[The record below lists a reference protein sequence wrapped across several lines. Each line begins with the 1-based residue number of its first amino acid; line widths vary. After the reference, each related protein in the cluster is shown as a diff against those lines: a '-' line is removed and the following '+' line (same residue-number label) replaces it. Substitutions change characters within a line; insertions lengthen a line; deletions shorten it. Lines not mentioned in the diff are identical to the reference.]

1 MSLFNLILKS
11 AWHYRKLNLTIILGI
26 ALSTAILVGA
36 LIIGDSVKYSLQQ
49 ITVQRLGKTSQ
60 VITAGERLFSTQL
73 ADELAPKTGT
83 ETAALLR
90 ANGFGVIDGG
100 ELRINQLAVWGVDS
114 MLGHFA
120 NDYESFILNG
130 NEVAINENLASL
142 AKLKVGDEFLL
153 RLNKLNTFPA
163 NTPFVSE
170 QEATVS
176 FRVSVARIF
185 KPDELGNFNLQNIQ
199 SAPRNVFLNLK
210 WLNEQMGLQQK
221 ANVLLV
227 TEGVSD
233 AELVQNLQKCWK
245 LKDVNLEVRENQDL
259 NYTELI
265 SDRVFVEPAVEQYCL
280 NEMPGSQAI
289 FSYFINEFSFNGKQ
303 SPYSFVSSDAKLTG
317 NQMTVSKWLAEDLRL
332 KLNDTVRLSYF
343 EVGPL
348 RRLVLKDTSFVV
360 GQIYELTGE
369 KADQNRMPVIPGLS
383 DADNCR
389 DWKTGVPV
397 DLKKIR
403 PVDEA
408 YWKEHK
414 GTPKAFV
421 SLETA
426 QKLWGNRFG
435 QSTAIRVD
443 GLQKAEFEKELLAG
457 LLPSQLGF
465 EVRDVKTD
473 GLAAASGGTDFGGL
487 FIGLSFFVLF
497 AAVLLAFLLFKLYLG
512 FRKTEIGTL
521 TALGFS
527 FSAIRKLFVAEA
539 SVFVL
544 AGILLGIP
552 FSIFYNHLILQA
564 INTIWVDIVRT
575 SIVNIHIRP
584 VSLIMGSLIIDV
596 MSFTAIW
603 FILNRFLKSEVVVLQ
618 KRTENKQSHFLSGR
632 KQLKTIESS
641 RKTTVFNRLQSPS
654 VVSKLNR
661 IMSGRLS
668 LNLGLFLITFSFF
681 LLFSMGFRSGE
692 INPEMF
698 FISGFGLLPGLILIF
713 DFWIQR
719 LAVQE
724 KAMRFSLRTMLL
736 KRIAGERRR
745 NVMIVSFLSV
755 GVFMVVSTGLNRKDL
770 TAHADLPSSGT
781 GGYEWF
787 VETTMPVLFDANS
800 KPGREDLNIPVTAE
814 LVQFQSQPGDDASCL
829 NLNKISRPRL
839 IAFNPAAFDTR
850 SAFMFAT
857 RTDDLDAKHPWLT
870 LNRTL
875 ADDVIPAM
883 ADQTVIQWGLM
894 KKVGDTLIYKTEE
907 GKDLKL
913 KLVGGL
919 ANSVFQGNVIISE
932 DHFNRAFPSV
942 SGSNVFLIDSPD
954 NSLTADDLHTGMR
967 NYGPEII
974 RTTDRLLAFY
984 TVENTYLNI
993 FLMLGALGLLIGTLG
1008 LGILI
1013 FRITFEQIPE
1023 YALLLSLGFSQ
1034 SIIQRMV
1041 MREKFFLMIVSV
1053 FIGLIPAVLSALPSL
1068 MSSLYSNLWVWL
1080 PAISVLVILSGA
1092 IFSFVAVRVAFRQNL
1107 VGALR
1112 ND

>member
-1 MSLFNLILKS
+1 MSLYKLILKS
-11 AWHYRKLNLTIILGI
+11 VWHYRRLNLTIILGI

-49 ITVQRLGKTSQ
+49 ITIQRLGKTSQ
-60 VITAGERLFSTQL
+60 VITAGERLFGQQL
-73 ADELAPKTGT
+73 ATELADKTGT

-100 ELRINQLAVWGVDS
+100 DLRINQLAVWGVDATI
-114 MLGHFA
+114 GNFA
-120 NDYESFILNG
+120 NYPEVFQLQN

-142 AKLKVGDEFLL
+142 SGLKVGDEFLL

-170 QEATVS
+170 KEATVS
-176 FRVSVARIF
+176 FRVSVARIL

-199 SAPRNVFLNLK
+199 SAPRNVFLNLQ

-227 TEGVSD
+227 AEGVSGE
-233 AELVQNLQKCWK
+233 ELIQNLQKSWK
-245 LKDVNLEVRENQDL
+245 LDDMNLEIRENAGL

-265 SDRVFVEPAVEQYCL
+265 SDRVFVEPAVEQFCL
-280 NEMPGSQAI
+280 KQVSGSQTI
-289 FSYFINEFSFNGKQ
+289 FSYFINEFTLNGKQ
-303 SPYSFVSSDAKLTG
+303 TPYSFVASDSKLSG
-317 NQMTVSKWLAEDLRL
+317 NQMAVSDWLADDL
-332 KLNDTVRLSYF
+332 KAKVDDQVKVSYF

-348 RRLVLKDTSFVV
+348 RRLVQKDTTFVISSIFRME
-360 GQIYELTGE
+360 GA
-369 KADQNRMPVIPGLS
+369 KADPQLAPVIPGLS
-383 DADNCR
+383 DAGNCR

-403 PVDEA
+403 TKDED
-408 YWKEHK
+408 YWKVHK

-435 QSTAIRVD
+435 QSTAIRID
-443 GLQKAEFEKELLAG
+443 GLKMAEFESQLLSG
-457 LLPSQLGF
+457 LFPAQLGF
-465 EVRDVKTD
+465 EIRDVKTD

-527 FSAIRKLFVAEA
+527 FPAIRKLFVAEA

-544 AGILLGIP
+544 VGILLGIP
-552 FSIFYNHLILQA
+552 FSIFYNHLILKA

-584 VSLIMGSLIIDV
+584 GSLLMGSLIIAV
-596 MSFTAIW
+596 LSITAIW
-603 FILNRFLKSEVVVLQ
+603 FILNRFLKNEAIALQ
-618 KRTENKQSHFLSGR
+618 RKLVSG
-632 KQLKTIESS
+632 KVKT
-641 RKTTVFNRLQSPS
+641 
-654 VVSKLNR
+654 
-661 IMSGRLS
+661 GRWS
-668 LNLGLFLITFSFF
+668 LGLGLFLITFSFF

-713 DFWIQR
+713 DFWMRR
-719 LAVQE
+719 LAIQE
-724 KAMRFSLRTMLL
+724 KGMEFSLRTFLL

-770 TAHADLPSSGT
+770 TSKSELPSSGT
-781 GGYEWF
+781 GGYDYF
-787 VETTMPVLFDANS
+787 VETTMPVLFDANT
-800 KPGREDLNIPVTAE
+800 KQGRDDLNIPETAE
-814 LVQFQSQPGDDASCL
+814 LVQFQLQPGDDASCL

-839 IAFNPAAFDTR
+839 IACNPGAFNCR
-850 SAFMFAT
+850 SAFTFAT
-857 RTDDLDAKHPWLT
+857 RTDDLDAQNPWLT
-870 LNRTL
+870 LNKTL
-875 ADDVIPAM
+875 TDDVIPAI

-894 KKVGDTLIYKTEE
+894 KKVGDTLIYKAED
-907 GKDLKL
+907 GKNLKL

-919 ANSVFQGNVIISE
+919 ANSVFQGNVIIAE

-942 SGSNVFLIDSPD
+942 SGSNVFLIDVPD
-954 NSLTADDLHTGMR
+954 TTSVAADLQTGMR
-967 NYGPEII
+967 NYGPEISI
-974 RTTDRLLAFY
+974 ATNRLLSFY

-1023 YALLLSLGFSQ
+1023 YALLLSLGFSKL
-1034 SIIQRMV
+1034 IIQGMV
-1041 MREKFFLMIVSV
+1041 MREKLFLMIVSV
-1053 FIGLIPAVLSALPSL
+1053 LIGLIPAVLSGLPTL
-1068 MSSLYSNLWVWL
+1068 ISSLYASLWIWL
-1080 PAISVLVILSGA
+1080 PAISVLVILSCA
-1092 IFSFVAVRVAFRQNL
+1092 IFSFVAIRMAFKQNL
-1107 VGALR
+1107 VQALR
-1112 ND
+1112 NE

>member
-1 MSLFNLILKS
+1 MSLYKLILKS
-11 AWHYRKLNLTIILGI
+11 AWFYRKLNLTIILGI

-36 LIIGDSVKYSLQQ
+36 FIIGDSVKYSLQQ
-49 ITVQRLGKTSQ
+49 ITVQRLGRTSQ
-60 VITAGERLFSTQL
+60 VITAGERLFRMQL
-73 ADELAPKTGT
+73 ATELAEKTGT

-100 ELRINQLAVWGVDS
+100 ELRINQLAVWGVDATI
-114 MLGHFA
+114 GNFA
-120 NDYESFILNG
+120 NYPDAFQLNN

-142 AKLKVGDEFLL
+142 SGLKVGDEFLL

-170 QEATVS
+170 KEATVS
-176 FRVSVARIF
+176 FRVSVARIL
-185 KPDELGNFNLQNIQ
+185 KPDELGNFNMQNIQ
-199 SAPRNVFLNLK
+199 SAPRNVFLNLD

-221 ANVLLV
+221 ANVLLI
-227 TEGVSD
+227 TEGVSS
-233 AELVQNLQKCWK
+233 AELVQNLQKSWK
-245 LKDVNLEVRENQDL
+245 LEDLNLEIRENQAL

-265 SDRVFVEPAVEQYCL
+265 SDRVFVESAVEKFCL
-280 NEMPGSQAI
+280 KQLSGSQAI
-289 FSYFINEFSFNGKQ
+289 FSYFINEFALNGKQ
-303 SPYSFVSSDAKLTG
+303 TPYSFVSTDPKLTG
-317 NQMTVSKWLAEDLRL
+317 NQMTVSNWLADDI
-332 KLNDTVRLSYF
+332 KVKVKDTVRLSYF

-360 GQIYELTGE
+360 GEIYELAGE
-369 KADQNRMPVIPGLS
+369 KADPQLAPVIPGLS
-383 DADNCR
+383 DAGNCR

-403 PVDEA
+403 IKDED
-408 YWKEHK
+408 YWKAYK

-421 SLETA
+421 SLNTA

-435 QSTAIRVD
+435 QSTAIRID
-443 GLQKAEFEKELLAG
+443 GLKKAELENQLLAG

-527 FSAIRKLFVAEA
+527 FPAIRKLFVAEA

-552 FSIFYNHLILQA
+552 FSIWYNHLILKA

-584 VSLIMGSLIIDV
+584 VSLLMGSLIIAA

-603 FILNRFLKSEVVVLQ
+603 FILNRFLKNEAITLQ
-618 KRTENKQSHFLSGR
+618 RKSVSG
-632 KQLKTIESS
+632 KLK
-641 RKTTVFNRLQSPS
+641 N
-654 VVSKLNR
+654 
-661 IMSGRLS
+661 GRWS
-668 LNLGLFLITFSFF
+668 LIIGLFLISFSFF
-681 LLFSMGFRSGE
+681 LLFTMGFRSGE

-713 DFWIQR
+713 DFWMHR

-724 KAMRFSLRTMLL
+724 KAMDFSLRTMLL

-770 TAHADLPSSGT
+770 TSHADLPSSGT
-781 GGYEWF
+781 GGFDYF
-787 VETTMPVLFDANS
+787 VETTMPVLFDAGS
-800 KPGREDLNIPVTAE
+800 KQGREDLNIPIKAD

-839 IAFNPAAFDTR
+839 IAFNPAAFDQR
-850 SAFMFAT
+850 AAFTFAT
-857 RTDDLDAKHPWLT
+857 RTEELDAQHPWLT
-870 LNRTL
+870 LNKTL
-875 ADDVIPAM
+875 ADEVIPAI

-894 KKVGDTLIYKTEE
+894 KKVGDTLMYKTED

-919 ANSVFQGNVIISE
+919 ANSVFQGNVLISE

-942 SGSNVFLIDSPD
+942 SGSNVFLIDVPD
-954 NSLTADDLHTGMR
+954 TASVASDLQTGMR
-967 NYGPEII
+967 NYGPEIS
-974 RTTDRLLAFY
+974 RTTDRLLSFY

-1023 YALLLSLGFSQ
+1023 YALLLSLGFSKPV
-1034 SIIQRMV
+1034 IQRLV
-1041 MREKFFLMIVSV
+1041 MREKLFLMIVSV
-1053 FIGLIPAVLSALPSL
+1053 FIGLIPAVLSGLPTL
-1068 MSSLYSNLWVWL
+1068 MSSLYASLWIWL
-1080 PAISVLVILSGA
+1080 PAISFLVIFSGA
-1092 IFSFVAVRVAFRQNL
+1092 LFSFVAIRMAFTQNL
-1107 VGALR
+1107 VQALR
-1112 ND
+1112 NE

>member
-1 MSLFNLILKS
+1 MSIFKLILKS
-11 AWHYRKLNLTIILGI
+11 AWFYRRLNLTIILGI

-49 ITVQRLGKTSQ
+49 ITVQRLGNTSQ
-60 VITAGERLFSTQL
+60 VLTAGERLFRQQL
-73 ADELAPKTGT
+73 AAELAEKCNV

-90 ANGFGVIDGG
+90 ANGFAVIDGG
-100 ELRINQLAVWGVDS
+100 ELRINQLAVWGVDATIGNFTAYPEVFQ
-114 MLGHFA
+114 LK
-120 NDYESFILNG
+120 N

-142 AKLKVGDEFLL
+142 AKLKTGDEFLL

-170 QEATVS
+170 KETTVS
-176 FRVSVARIF
+176 FRVSVSRIL
-185 KPDELGNFNLQNIQ
+185 KTDELGNFNLKNIQ
-199 SAPRNVFLNLK
+199 SAPRNVFLNLE

-227 TEGVSD
+227 AEGISGT
-233 AELVQNLQKCWK
+233 ELVQNLQMNWK
-245 LKDVNLEVRENQDL
+245 LEDVNLKTRENTEL

-265 SDRVFVEPAVEQYCL
+265 SDRVFIEPAVEQFCL
-280 NEMPGSQAI
+280 KELSGSQAV
-289 FSYFINEFSFNGKQ
+289 FSYFINEFALNGKQ
-303 SPYSFVSSDAKLTG
+303 TPYSFVSSDPKLTG
-317 NQMTVSKWLAEDLRL
+317 SQMTVSNWLANDLNV
-332 KLNDTVRLSYF
+332 KLNDTIRLSYF

-360 GQIYELTGE
+360 GGIYELQGE
-369 KADQNRMPVIPGLS
+369 KADPQLAPVIPGLS
-383 DADNCR
+383 DAGNCR

-403 PVDEA
+403 TKDED

-421 SLETA
+421 SLGTA

-435 QSTAIRVD
+435 QSTAIRID
-443 GLQKAEFEKELLAG
+443 GLKKAELENQLLAG
-457 LLPSQLGF
+457 LSPSQLGF

-497 AAVLLAFLLFKLYLG
+497 AAALLAFLLFKLYLG

-527 FSAIRKLFVAEA
+527 FPAIRKLFMAEA
-539 SVFVL
+539 SVIVL
-544 AGILLGIP
+544 LGILLGIP

-575 SIVNIHIRP
+575 SIVNIHIRSG
-584 VSLIMGSLIIDV
+584 SLFFGSLIIAV
-596 MSFTAIW
+596 MSFTSIW
-603 FILNRFLKSEVVVLQ
+603 FILNRFLKNQVINLQRKSVSE
-618 KRTENKQSHFLSGR
+618 KNKSG
-632 KQLKTIESS
+632 S
-641 RKTTVFNRLQSPS
+641 R
-654 VVSKLNR
+654 
-661 IMSGRLS
+661 S
-668 LNLGLFLITFSFF
+668 LWIGLGLIVLSFII
-681 LLFSMGFRSGE
+681 LFAKGFRSGE

-698 FISGFGLLPGLILIF
+698 FISGFGLLPGLILMF
-713 DFWIQR
+713 NFWMHR

-724 KAMRFSLRTMLL
+724 KAMHFSLWTMLL

-770 TAHADLPSSGT
+770 TSHAGLPSSGT
-781 GGYEWF
+781 GGYDYY
-787 VETTMPVLFDANS
+787 VETTMPVLFDAGS
-800 KPGREDLNIPVTAE
+800 RQGREELSIPAE
-814 LVQFQSQPGDDASCL
+814 AGLVQFQSQPGDDASCL
-829 NLNKISRPRL
+829 NLNRISRPRI
-839 IAFNPAAFDTR
+839 IAFNPAAFDQR
-850 SAFMFAT
+850 SAFSFTT
-857 RTDDLDAKHPWLT
+857 RTDELDAQHPWLT
-870 LNRTL
+870 LNKTF
-875 ADDVIPAM
+875 ADQVIPAI

-894 KKVGDTLIYKTEE
+894 KKVGDTLLYRTED
-907 GKDLKL
+907 GKHLKL

-919 ANSVFQGNVIISE
+919 ANSVFQGNVLIAE

-942 SGSNVFLIDSPD
+942 SGSNVFLIDVSD
-954 NSLTADDLHTGMR
+954 TASVVADLQTGMR
-967 NYGPEII
+967 NYGSEIS
-974 RTTDRLLAFY
+974 RTTDRLLSFY

-1023 YALLLSLGFSQ
+1023 YALLLSLGFPKST
-1034 SIIQRMV
+1034 IQRLV
-1041 MREKFFLMIVSV
+1041 MREKLFLMIVSV
-1053 FIGLIPAVLSALPSL
+1053 LIGLIPAVLSGLPAL
-1068 MSSLYSNLWVWL
+1068 MSALYANLWIWL
-1080 PAISVLVILSGA
+1080 PAISVLVILSGTV
-1092 IFSFVAVRVAFRQNL
+1092 FSFVAIRMAFKQNL
-1107 VGALR
+1107 VQGLR
-1112 ND
+1112 NE

>member
-1 MSLFNLILKS
+1 MSIYKLILKS

-36 LIIGDSVKYSLQQ
+36 LIIGDSVRYSLQQ
-49 ITVQRLGKTSQ
+49 ITVQRLGKTAQ
-60 VITAGERLFSTQL
+60 VITAGERLFGQQL
-73 ADELAPKTGT
+73 ASELAEKSNV

-100 ELRINQLAVWGVDS
+100 DLRINQLAVWGVDATI
-114 MLGHFA
+114 GNFA
-120 NDYESFILNG
+120 DYPELFQLQN

-142 AKLKVGDEFLL
+142 SGLKVGDEFLL

-170 QEATVS
+170 KEATVS
-176 FRVSVARIF
+176 FRVSVARIL

-199 SAPRNVFLNLK
+199 SAPRNVFLNLT

-227 TEGVSD
+227 AEGVSGE
-233 AELVQNLQKCWK
+233 ELAQNLQKSWN
-245 LKDVNLEVRENQDL
+245 LDDVNLKIRENVEL

-265 SDRVFVEPAVEQYCL
+265 SDRVFVEETVEQFAL
-280 NEMPGSQAI
+280 KSVSGAKPV
-289 FSYFINEFSFNGKQ
+289 FSYFVNDFTIGDKQ
-303 SPYSFVSSDAKLTG
+303 TPYSFVSGDPNLSG
-317 NQMTVSKWLAEDLRL
+317 NQIDISEWLAEDLKARVGDEV
-332 KLNDTVRLSYF
+332 KISYF

-348 RRLVLKDTSFVV
+348 RRLVQKDTTFLISSIFKLE
-360 GQIYELTGE
+360 GA
-369 KADQNRMPVIPGLS
+369 KADQQLAPVIPGLS
-383 DADNCR
+383 DAGNCR

-403 PVDEA
+403 TKDED
-408 YWKEHK
+408 YWKAHK

-435 QSTAIRVD
+435 QSTAIRID
-443 GLQKAEFEKELLAG
+443 GLKKAEFETQLLAG
-457 LLPSQLGF
+457 LLPAQLGF

-527 FSAIRKLFVAEA
+527 FPTIRKLFVAEA

-544 AGILLGIP
+544 VGILLGIP
-552 FSIFYNHLILQA
+552 FSIWYNHLILQA
-564 INTIWVDIVRT
+564 VNTIWVDIVRT

-584 VSLIMGSLIIDV
+584 VSLMLGSLIIATI
-596 MSFTAIW
+596 SFIAIW
-603 FILNRFLKSEVVVLQ
+603 LMLNRFLKNEAIVLQ
-618 KRTENKQSHFLSGR
+618 RKSVSGKVKSGKQSLWIG
-632 KQLKTIESS
+632 
-641 RKTTVFNRLQSPS
+641 
-654 VVSKLNR
+654 
-661 IMSGRLS
+661 
-668 LNLGLFLITFSFF
+668 LGLIALSFII
-681 LLFSMGFRSGE
+681 LFSMGFRSGE

-698 FISGFGLLPGLILIF
+698 FISGFGLLPGLILLF
-713 DFWIQR
+713 DFWMRR

-724 KAMRFSLRTMLL
+724 KTMNFSMRTMLL

-755 GVFMVVSTGLNRKDL
+755 GVFMVVSAGLNRKDL
-770 TAHADLPSSGT
+770 TSHADLPSSGT
-781 GGYEWF
+781 GGYDYF
-787 VETTMPVLFDANS
+787 VETTMPVLFDANTQIG
-800 KPGREDLNIPVTAE
+800 KEDLNIPETAE
-814 LVQFQSQPGDDASCL
+814 LVQFQMQPGDDASCL
-829 NLNKISRPRL
+829 NLNRISRPRL
-839 IAFNPAAFDTR
+839 MAFNPAAFDQR
-850 SAFMFAT
+850 GAFTFAT
-857 RTDDLDAKHPWLT
+857 RTEELDAQHPWLT
-870 LNRTL
+870 LNKTL
-875 ADDVIPAM
+875 ADDVIPAI

-894 KKVGDTLIYKTEE
+894 KSVGDTLMYKTED

-919 ANSVFQGNVIISE
+919 ANSIFQGNVLISDE
-932 DHFNRAFPSV
+932 HFNRAFPSV
-942 SGSNVFLIDSPD
+942 SGSNVFLIDVPD
-954 NSLTADDLHTGMR
+954 TTSVAAELQTGMR
-967 NYGPEII
+967 NYGPEIS
-974 RTTDRLLAFY
+974 RTTDRLLSFY

-1023 YALLLSLGFSQ
+1023 YALLLSLGFSKPT
-1034 SIIQRMV
+1034 IQRMV
-1041 MREKFFLMIVSV
+1041 MREKLFLMTASV
-1053 FIGLIPAVLSALPSL
+1053 LIGMIPAVLSGLPTL
-1068 MSSLYSNLWVWL
+1068 ISSLYASLWIWL
-1080 PAISVLVILSGA
+1080 PAISILVILSGT
-1092 IFSFVAVRVAFRQNL
+1092 IFSFVAIRMAFRQNL
-1107 VGALR
+1107 VQALR
-1112 ND
+1112 NE

>member
-1 MSLFNLILKS
+1 MSLYKLILKS
-11 AWHYRKLNLTIILGI
+11 VWFYRKLNLTIILGI

-60 VITAGERLFSTQL
+60 VITAGERLFGQQL
-73 ADELAPKTGT
+73 ATELAEKTGT
-83 ETAALLR
+83 ETTALLR

-100 ELRINQLAVWGVDS
+100 ELRINQLAVWGIDA
-114 MLGHFA
+114 MIGNFA
-120 NDYESFILNG
+120 NYPELFQLQN

-142 AKLKVGDEFLL
+142 SGLKVGDEFLL
-153 RLNKLNTFPA
+153 RVDKLNTFPA

-170 QEATVS
+170 KEATVS
-176 FRVSVARIF
+176 FRVKVARIL
-185 KPDELGNFNLQNIQ
+185 KPDELGNFNLKNIQ
-199 SAPRNVFLNLK
+199 SAPRNVFVNLD
-210 WLNEQMGLQQK
+210 WLNRQMGLQQK

-227 TEGVSD
+227 AEGVSGE
-233 AELVQNLQKCWK
+233 ELIQNLQKSWK
-245 LKDVNLEVRENQDL
+245 LDDVNLKIRENQKL

-265 SDRVFVEPAVEQYCL
+265 SDRVFVEPAVEQFCL
-280 NEMPGSQAI
+280 KQVSGSQAV
-289 FSYFINEFSFNGKQ
+289 FSYFINEFTLNGKQ
-303 SPYSFVSSDAKLTG
+303 TPYSFVSSDPELGG
-317 NQMTVSKWLAEDLRL
+317 NQISVSKWLSSDLMI
-332 KLNDTVRLSYF
+332 KPNDAVRLTYF

-348 RRLVLKDTSFVV
+348 RKLVLKDTSFVV
-360 GQIYELTGE
+360 SAVYSMVGE
-369 KADQNRMPVIPGLS
+369 KADPQLAPMIPGLS

-403 PVDEA
+403 SQDEA
-408 YWKEHK
+408 YWKEYK

-435 QSTAIRVD
+435 QSTGIRMV
-443 GLQKAEFEKELLAG
+443 GLKKAEFEKQLLAG
-457 LLPSQLGF
+457 LLPAELGF

-497 AAVLLAFLLFKLYLG
+497 ASVLLAFLLFKLYLG

-521 TALGFS
+521 SALGFS
-527 FSAIRKLFVAEA
+527 FPAIRKLFVAEA
-539 SVFVL
+539 SIFVL

-552 FSIFYNHLILQA
+552 FSIFYNRLILQA

-584 VSLIMGSLIIDV
+584 VSLIMGSLIIAA
-596 MSFTAIW
+596 MSITAVW
-603 FILNRFLKSEVVVLQ
+603 FILNRFLKSEAIALQ
-618 KRTENKQSHFLSGR
+618 R
-632 KQLKTIESS
+632 KSVS
-641 RKTTVFNRLQSPS
+641 RKE
-654 VVSKLNR
+654 K
-661 IMSGRLS
+661 SGKKS
-668 LNLGLFLITFSFF
+668 FWIGLGLIALSIII
-681 LLFSMGFRSGE
+681 LFSMGFRSGE

-713 DFWIQR
+713 DFWMHR

-724 KAMRFSLRTMLL
+724 KIMDFSLRTFLL

-745 NVMIVSFLSV
+745 NVMVVSFLSV

-770 TAHADLPSSGT
+770 TTHADLPSSGT
-781 GGYEWF
+781 GGYNYF

-800 KPGREDLNIPVTAE
+800 QQGREDLNIPTNAE

-839 IAFNPAAFDTR
+839 IACNPAAFDQR
-850 SAFMFAT
+850 GAFTFAT
-857 RTDDLDAKHPWLT
+857 RTDDLDAQHPWMT
-870 LNRTL
+870 LNKTL
-875 ADDVIPAM
+875 ADDVIPAI

-894 KKVGDTLIYKTEE
+894 KSIGDTILYKTEE

-919 ANSVFQGNVIISE
+919 ANSVFQGNVIIAE

-942 SGSNVFLIDSPD
+942 SGSNLFLVDVPDTTSVFK
-954 NSLTADDLHTGMR
+954 DLQSGMR

-974 RTTDRLLAFY
+974 RTTDRLLSFY
-984 TVENTYLNI
+984 TIENTYLNI

-1023 YALLLSLGFSQ
+1023 YALLLSLGFSK
-1034 SIIQRMV
+1034 SIIQRIV
-1041 MREKFFLMIVSV
+1041 MREKLFLMIVSV
-1053 FIGLIPAVLSALPSL
+1053 LIGLIPAVLSGLPTL
-1068 MSSLYSNLWVWL
+1068 MSSLYASLWIWL
-1080 PAISVLVILSGA
+1080 PAISVLVILSGT
-1092 IFSFVAVRVAFRQNL
+1092 IFSLVAIRMAFKQNL
-1107 VGALR
+1107 MLALR
-1112 ND
+1112 NE

>member
-1 MSLFNLILKS
+1 MSLFKLILKS
-11 AWHYRKLNLTIILGI
+11 AWFYRKLNLTIILGI

-36 LIIGDSVKYSLQQ
+36 LIVGDSVKYSLQQ

-60 VITAGERLFSTQL
+60 VITAGERLFGQQL
-73 ADELAPKTGT
+73 AIELAEKTGT

-100 ELRINQLAVWGVDS
+100 DLRINQLAVWGVDAS
-114 MLGHFA
+114 IGNFA
-120 NDYESFILNG
+120 SYPEAFQLQN

-142 AKLKVGDEFLL
+142 SGLKVGDEFLL

-170 QEATVS
+170 KEATVS
-176 FRVSVARIF
+176 FRVSVARILN
-185 KPDELGNFNLQNIQ
+185 PDELGNFNLQNIQ
-199 SAPRNVFLNLK
+199 SAPRNVFLNLE

-227 TEGVSD
+227 GEGVSD
-233 AELVQNLQKCWK
+233 AELDQTLRTCWK
-245 LKDVNLEVRENQDL
+245 LEDVNLKIRENPEL

-265 SDRVFVEPAVEQYCL
+265 SDRVFIEPAVEQF
-280 NEMPGSQAI
+280 SQKQVSGAQSI
-289 FSYFINEFSFNGKQ
+289 FSYFVNEFTLNGKQ
-303 SPYSFVSSDAKLTG
+303 TPYSFVSTDPKLSG
-317 NQMTVSKWLAEDLRL
+317 NQMAVSEWLAEDL
-332 KLNDTVRLSYF
+332 KAKVGDQVKVSYF

-348 RRLVLKDTSFVV
+348 RKLVLKDTSFVV
-360 GQIYELTGE
+360 SQIYELKGE
-369 KADQNRMPVIPGLS
+369 KADPQLAPVIPGLS
-383 DADNCR
+383 DAGNCR

-403 PVDEA
+403 PQDEA
-408 YWKEHK
+408 YWKALK

-435 QSTAIRVD
+435 QSTAIRID
-443 GLQKAEFEKELLAG
+443 GLKKAEFEKQLLAG
-457 LLPSQLGF
+457 LLPAQLGF

-497 AAVLLAFLLFKLYLG
+497 ASVLLAFLLFKLYLG

-527 FSAIRKLFVAEA
+527 FPAIRKLFVAEA

-544 AGILLGIP
+544 VGILLGIP
-552 FSIFYNHLILQA
+552 FSIFYNRLILQA

-584 VSLIMGSLIIDV
+584 VSLMMGSLIIAV
-596 MSFTAIW
+596 LSITAIW
-603 FILNRFLKSEVVVLQ
+603 FILNRFLKNEAIALQ
-618 KRTENKQSHFLSGR
+618 RKSVSGKVKSGKR
-632 KQLKTIESS
+632 
-641 RKTTVFNRLQSPS
+641 
-654 VVSKLNR
+654 
-661 IMSGRLS
+661 S
-668 LNLGLFLITFSFF
+668 LLIGLGLIALSIII
-681 LLFSMGFRSGE
+681 LFSMGFRSGE

-713 DFWIQR
+713 DFWMHR

-724 KAMRFSLRTMLL
+724 KTMDFSLHTFLM

-755 GVFMVVSTGLNRKDL
+755 GVFLVVSTGLNRKDL
-770 TAHADLPSSGT
+770 TSKAELPLSGT
-781 GGYEWF
+781 GGYDYF
-787 VETTMPVLFDANS
+787 VETTMPVLFDIS
-800 KPGREDLNIPVTAE
+800 SQQGREDLNIPANAE

-839 IAFNPAAFDTR
+839 IACNPAAFDQR
-850 SAFMFAT
+850 GAFTFAT
-857 RTDDLDAKHPWLT
+857 LTDELDAQHPWLT

-875 ADDVIPAM
+875 ADDVIPAI

-894 KKVGDTLIYKTEE
+894 KKVGDTLMYKTED

-919 ANSVFQGNVIISE
+919 ANSIFQGNVIIAE
-932 DHFNRAFPSV
+932 DHFNKAFPSV
-942 SGSNVFLIDSPD
+942 SGSNVFLIDVPD
-954 NSLTADDLHTGMR
+954 TSSVVADLQTGMR
-967 NYGPEII
+967 NYGPEIV
-974 RTTDRLLAFY
+974 RTTDRLLSFY

-993 FLMLGALGLLIGTLG
+993 FLMLGAFGLLIGTLG

-1023 YALLLSLGFSQ
+1023 YALLLSLGFSKP
-1034 SIIQRMV
+1034 IIQRMV
-1041 MREKFFLMIVSV
+1041 MREKLFLMIVSV
-1053 FIGLIPAVLSALPSL
+1053 LIGLIPAVLSGLPTL
-1068 MSSLYSNLWVWL
+1068 MSSLYASLWIWL
-1080 PAISVLVILSGA
+1080 PAISVLVILSGS
-1092 IFSFVAVRVAFRQNL
+1092 IFSLVAIRRAFRQNL
-1107 VGALR
+1107 LQALR
-1112 ND
+1112 NE

>member
-1 MSLFNLILKS
+1 MSLNKLILKS
-11 AWHYRKLNLTIILGI
+11 AWFYRKLNLTIILGI

-60 VITAGERLFSTQL
+60 VITAGERLFGQQL
-73 ADELAPKTGT
+73 AIELAEKTGT

-100 ELRINQLAVWGVDS
+100 DLRINQLAVWGADAAI
-114 MLGHFA
+114 GNFA
-120 NDYESFILNG
+120 NYPELFQLQN

-142 AKLKVGDEFLL
+142 SGLKVGDEFLL

-170 QEATVS
+170 KEATVS
-176 FRVSVARIF
+176 FRVSVARIL

-199 SAPRNVFLNLK
+199 SAPRNVFLNLQ

-227 TEGVSD
+227 AEGVSGE
-233 AELVQNLQKCWK
+233 ELNQNLQKSWK
-245 LKDVNLEVRENQDL
+245 LDDVNLAIRENAEL

-265 SDRVFVEPAVEQYCL
+265 SDRVFVESAVEQFCL
-280 NEMPGSQAI
+280 KQLSGSQAI
-289 FSYFINEFSFNGKQ
+289 FSYFINEFALNGKQ
-303 SPYSFVSSDAKLTG
+303 SPYSFVSSDPKLSS
-317 NQMTVSKWLAEDLRL
+317 NQMTVSNWLADDLMV
-332 KLNDTVRLSYF
+332 KVNDTVRLSYF

-360 GQIYELTGE
+360 TQIYELSGE
-369 KADQNRMPVIPGLS
+369 KADVNRMPVIPGLS
-383 DADNCR
+383 DAGNCR

-403 PVDEA
+403 TKDED
-408 YWKEHK
+408 YWKAYK

-435 QSTAIRVD
+435 QSTAIRVG
-443 GLQKAEFEKELLAG
+443 GLKKAEFESQLLAG

-465 EVRDVKTD
+465 EVKDAKTD

-497 AAVLLAFLLFKLYLG
+497 AAVLLAFLLFKMYLG

-527 FSAIRKLFVAEA
+527 FPAIRKLYVAEA

-544 AGILLGIP
+544 VGILLGIP
-552 FSIFYNHLILQA
+552 FSIFYNRLILQA

-584 VSLIMGSLIIDV
+584 VSLMMGSLIIAA
-596 MSFTAIW
+596 MSITAIW
-603 FILNRFLKSEVVVLQ
+603 FILNRFLKNEAIALQ
-618 KRTENKQSHFLSGR
+618 RKSISGKIKSGKR
-632 KQLKTIESS
+632 
-641 RKTTVFNRLQSPS
+641 
-654 VVSKLNR
+654 
-661 IMSGRLS
+661 S
-668 LNLGLFLITFSFF
+668 LIIGLFLIAFSFF

-713 DFWIQR
+713 DFWMHR

-724 KAMRFSLRTMLL
+724 KTMDFSLHTFLM

-770 TAHADLPSSGT
+770 TSKAELPSSGT
-781 GGYEWF
+781 GGYDYF
-787 VETTMPVLFDANS
+787 VEMTMPVLFDANS
-800 KPGREDLNIPVTAE
+800 KQGRVDLNIPETAE

-839 IAFNPAAFDTR
+839 IACNPAAFDQR
-850 SAFMFAT
+850 SAFTFAT
-857 RTDDLDAKHPWLT
+857 RTDELDSQHPWLT
-870 LNRTL
+870 LNKTL
-875 ADDVIPAM
+875 ADDVIPAI

-894 KKVGDTLIYKTEE
+894 KSIGDTILYKTED
-907 GKDLKL
+907 GKDLKI
-913 KLVGGL
+913 KLLGGL
-919 ANSVFQGNVIISE
+919 ANSVFQGNVIIAE
-932 DHFNRAFPSV
+932 EHFNKAFPSV
-942 SGSNVFLIDSPD
+942 SGSNVFLIDVPD
-954 NSLTADDLHTGMR
+954 TSSVVADLQTGMR
-967 NYGPEII
+967 NYGPEIV
-974 RTTDRLLAFY
+974 RTTDRLLSFY
-984 TVENTYLNI
+984 TIENTYLNI

-1008 LGILI
+1008 LAILI

-1023 YALLLSLGFSQ
+1023 YALLLSLGFSK

-1041 MREKFFLMIVSV
+1041 MREKLFLMTFSV
-1053 FIGLIPAVLSALPSL
+1053 FIGLVPAVLSGLPTL
-1068 MSSLYSNLWVWL
+1068 MSSLYASLWIWL
-1080 PAISVLVILSGA
+1080 PAISILVILSGA
-1092 IFSFVAVRVAFRQNL
+1092 IFSFVAIRIAFKQNL
-1107 VGALR
+1107 VHALM
-1112 ND
+1112 NE

>member
-1 MSLFNLILKS
+1 MSLYKLILKS

-49 ITVQRLGKTSQ
+49 ITVQRLGNTSQ
-60 VITAGERLFSTQL
+60 VITAGERLFGQQL
-73 ADELAPKTGT
+73 ATELAAKTGV

-100 ELRINQLAVWGVDS
+100 ELRINQLAVWGVDATI
-114 MLGHFA
+114 GNFA
-120 NDYESFILNG
+120 TYPELFQLQN

-170 QEATVS
+170 KEATVS
-176 FRVSVARIF
+176 FRVSVARIL
-185 KPDELGNFNLQNIQ
+185 KSDELGNFNLQNIQ
-199 SAPRNVFLNLK
+199 SAPRNVFLNLE
-210 WLNEQMGLQQK
+210 WLNQQMGLQQK

-227 TEGVSD
+227 AEGVSGV
-233 AELVQNLQKCWK
+233 ELAQNLQKCWK
-245 LKDVNLEVRENQDL
+245 LEDINLTIRENQEL

-265 SDRVFVEPAVEQYCL
+265 SDRVFVEPAVEQFCL
-280 NEMPGSQAI
+280 NKMSGSQAV
-289 FSYFINEFSFNGKQ
+289 FSYFINEFTLNEKQ
-303 SPYSFVSSDAKLTG
+303 TPYSFVSSDPKLSG
-317 NQMTVSKWLAEDLRL
+317 NQMTVSNWLANDLNV
-332 KLNDTVRLSYF
+332 KVNDTVRLSYF
-343 EVGPL
+343 EVSPL
-348 RRLVLKDTSFVV
+348 RKLVLKNTSFVV
-360 GQIYELTGE
+360 GQIYELAGE
-369 KADQNRMPVIPGLS
+369 KADPQLAPVIPGLS
-383 DADNCR
+383 DAGNCR

-403 PVDEA
+403 PQDEA
-408 YWKEHK
+408 YWKAHK

-435 QSTAIRVD
+435 QSTAIRIE
-443 GLQKAEFEKELLAG
+443 GLIKVEFEKQLLAG
-457 LLPSQLGF
+457 LLPAQLGF
-465 EVRDVKTD
+465 EIKDVKTD

-527 FSAIRKLFVAEA
+527 FPAIRKLFVAEA

-544 AGILLGIP
+544 AGIFLGIP

-584 VSLIMGSLIIDV
+584 VSLITGSLIIAA
-596 MSFTAIW
+596 MSLIAIW
-603 FILNRFLKSEVVVLQ
+603 FILNRFLKNEAIALQ
-618 KRTENKQSHFLSGR
+618 RKSVSGKVKSGR
-632 KQLKTIESS
+632 W
-641 RKTTVFNRLQSPS
+641 
-654 VVSKLNR
+654 
-661 IMSGRLS
+661 S
-668 LNLGLFLITFSFF
+668 LVIGLFLITFSFF
-681 LLFSMGFRSGE
+681 LLFAMGFRSGE

-698 FISGFGLLPGLILIF
+698 FISGFGLLPGLIFIF
-713 DFWIQR
+713 DFWMRR

-724 KAMRFSLRTMLL
+724 KAMDFSLRTFLL

-770 TAHADLPSSGT
+770 TSKAELQSSGT
-781 GGYEWF
+781 GGYDYF
-787 VETTMPVLFDANS
+787 VEITMPVLFDANS
-800 KPGREDLNIPVTAE
+800 KQGREDLNIPATAE
-814 LVQFQSQPGDDASCL
+814 LVQFQLQPGDDASCL
-829 NLNKISRPRL
+829 NLNRISRPRL
-839 IAFNPAAFDTR
+839 IACNPAAFDQR
-850 SAFMFAT
+850 SAFTFAT
-857 RTDDLDAKHPWLT
+857 RTDDLDTQHPWLT
-870 LNRTL
+870 LNKTL
-875 ADDVIPAM
+875 ADDVIPAI

-894 KKVGDTLIYKTEE
+894 KSIGDTILYKTED

-919 ANSVFQGNVIISE
+919 ANSVFQGNVIIAE

-942 SGSNVFLIDSPD
+942 SGSNIFLIDVPD
-954 NSLTADDLHTGMR
+954 TTSVANELQTGMR
-967 NYGPEII
+967 NYGPEIV
-974 RTTDRLLAFY
+974 RTTNRLLSFY
-984 TVENTYLNI
+984 TIENTYLNI

-1023 YALLLSLGFSQ
+1023 YALLLSLGFSK
-1034 SIIQRMV
+1034 SIIQWMV
-1041 MREKFFLMIVSV
+1041 MREKLFLMIVSV
-1053 FIGLIPAVLSALPSL
+1053 LIGLIPAVLSGLPTL
-1068 MSSLYSNLWVWL
+1068 MSSLYANLWIWL

-1092 IFSFVAVRVAFRQNL
+1092 VFSFVAIRMVFRQNL
-1107 VGALR
+1107 VKALR
-1112 ND
+1112 NE

>member
-1 MSLFNLILKS
+1 MSLYKLILKS
-11 AWHYRKLNLTIILGI
+11 AWFYRKLNLTIILGI

-60 VITAGERLFSTQL
+60 VITAGERLFRQQL
-73 ADELAPKTGT
+73 ATELANKTGV

-100 ELRINQLAVWGVDS
+100 DLRINQLAVWGVDAS
-114 MLGHFA
+114 IGNFA
-120 NDYESFILNG
+120 NYPELFQLQN

-142 AKLKVGDEFLL
+142 SGLKVGDEFLL

-170 QEATVS
+170 TETTVS
-176 FRVSVARIF
+176 FRVSIARIL

-199 SAPRNVFLNLK
+199 SSPRNVFMNLQ

-221 ANVLLV
+221 ANILLV
-227 TEGVSD
+227 AEGVSG
-233 AELVQNLQKCWK
+233 AELIQELQKSWK
-245 LKDVNLEVRENQDL
+245 LDDLNLEIRENPEL

-265 SDRVFVEPAVEQYCL
+265 SDRVFVEPAVEQFCL
-280 NEMPGSQAI
+280 NKLSGSQAI
-289 FSYFINEFSFNGKQ
+289 FSYFINEFTLNGEQ
-303 SPYSFVSSDAKLTG
+303 TPYSFVSTDPKLSG
-317 NQMTVSKWLAEDLRL
+317 NEMTVSNWLADDLTVRV
-332 KLNDTVRLSYF
+332 NDTVRLSYF

-360 GQIYELTGE
+360 GQIYELAGE
-369 KADQNRMPVIPGLS
+369 KADVNRMPVIPGLS
-383 DADNCR
+383 DAGNCR

-403 PVDEA
+403 TKDED
-408 YWKEHK
+408 YWKAHK

-435 QSTAIRVD
+435 QSTAIRID
-443 GLQKAEFEKELLAG
+443 GLKKAEFENTLLAG

-527 FSAIRKLFVAEA
+527 FPAIRKLFVAEA
-539 SVFVL
+539 SVFILV
-544 AGILLGIP
+544 GILIGIP
-552 FSIFYNHLILQA
+552 FSIFYNHLILKA

-584 VSLIMGSLIIDV
+584 VSLSMGSLIIAV

-603 FILNRFLKSEVVVLQ
+603 FILNRFLKNEAIALQQKHISGKEKSGKRSLWIGLALIVL
-618 KRTENKQSHFLSGR
+618 SF
-632 KQLKTIESS
+632 I
-641 RKTTVFNRLQSPS
+641 
-654 VVSKLNR
+654 
-661 IMSGRLS
+661 I
-668 LNLGLFLITFSFF
+668 LFAK
-681 LLFSMGFRSGE
+681 GFRSGE

-713 DFWIQR
+713 DFWMR
-719 LAVQE
+719 RMAVQE
-724 KAMRFSLRTMLL
+724 KAMHFSMRTMLL
-736 KRIAGERRR
+736 KRISGERRR

-770 TAHADLPSSGT
+770 TSNAELPSSGT
-781 GGYEWF
+781 GGYDYF
-787 VETTMPVLFDANS
+787 VETTMPVLFDANTP
-800 KPGREDLNIPVTAE
+800 KGREDLDIPANAQI
-814 LVQFQSQPGDDASCL
+814 VQFQLQPGDDASCL

-839 IAFNPAAFDTR
+839 IACNPAAFDER
-850 SAFMFAT
+850 SAFTFVT
-857 RTDDLDAKHPWLT
+857 RTDELDAQHPWLT
-870 LNRTL
+870 LNKTL
-875 ADDVIPAM
+875 TDDVIPAI

-894 KKVGDTLIYKTEE
+894 KKVGDTLLYKTEE

-919 ANSVFQGNVIISE
+919 ANSVFQGNVIIADE
-932 DHFNRAFPSV
+932 HFNRAFPSV
-942 SGSNVFLIDSPD
+942 SGSNVFLIDVPD
-954 NSLTADDLHTGMR
+954 TTSVAADLQTGMR
-967 NYGPEII
+967 NYGPEISL
-974 RTTDRLLAFY
+974 TTDRLLSFY

-1013 FRITFEQIPE
+1013 FRITFEQTPE
-1023 YALLLSLGFSQ
+1023 YALLLSLGFSKP
-1034 SIIQRMV
+1034 IIQRMV
-1041 MREKFFLMIVSV
+1041 MREKLFLMIVSV
-1053 FIGLIPAVLSALPSL
+1053 LIGLIPAVLSGLPTL
-1068 MSSLYSNLWVWL
+1068 MSSLYASLWIWL

-1092 IFSFVAVRVAFRQNL
+1092 VFSFVAIRMAFKQNL
-1107 VGALR
+1107 VQALR
-1112 ND
+1112 NE

>member
-1 MSLFNLILKS
+1 MSIYKLILKS
-11 AWHYRKLNLTIILGI
+11 AWFYRKLNLTIILGI

-36 LIIGDSVKYSLQQ
+36 LIIGDSVRYSLQQ

-60 VITAGERLFSTQL
+60 VITAGERLFGQQL
-73 ADELAPKTGT
+73 ATELAEKTGT

-100 ELRINQLAVWGVDS
+100 DLRINQLAVWGVNATI
-114 MLGHFA
+114 GNFA
-120 NDYESFILNG
+120 SYPELFQLQN
-130 NEVAINENLASL
+130 NEVAINDNLASL
-142 AKLKVGDEFLL
+142 SGLKVGDEFLL

-170 QEATVS
+170 KEATVS
-176 FRVSVARIF
+176 FRVSVARILN
-185 KPDELGNFNLQNIQ
+185 PDELGNFNLQNIQ
-199 SAPRNVFLNLK
+199 SAPRNVFLNLQ

-227 TEGVSD
+227 AEGVSGE
-233 AELVQNLQKCWK
+233 ELNQNLQKSWK
-245 LKDVNLEVRENQDL
+245 LDDVNLEIRENEKL

-265 SDRVFVEPAVEQYCL
+265 SDRVFVEPAVEQFCL
-280 NEMPGSQAI
+280 NQVSGSQAI
-289 FSYFINEFSFNGKQ
+289 FSYFINEFALNGKQ
-303 SPYSFVSSDAKLTG
+303 TPYSFVSGTSNLSG
-317 NQMTVSKWLAEDLRL
+317 NKIDISEWLAKDLTA
-332 KLNDTVRLSYF
+332 KVGDEVKVSYF

-348 RRLVLKDTSFVV
+348 RRLVQKDTAFVV
-360 GQIYELTGE
+360 HSIFRMDGE
-369 KADQNRMPVIPGLS
+369 KADPQLAPVIPGLS
-383 DADNCR
+383 DAGNCR

-403 PVDEA
+403 PLDED
-408 YWKEHK
+408 YWKVHK

-435 QSTAIRVD
+435 QSTAIRMV
-443 GLQKAEFEKELLAG
+443 GLKKAEFESQLLAG
-457 LLPSQLGF
+457 LLPSQLEF

-527 FSAIRKLFVAEA
+527 FPSIRKLFVAEA

-544 AGILLGIP
+544 VGILLGIP
-552 FSIFYNHLILQA
+552 FSIFYNHLILKA

-575 SIVNIHIRP
+575 SIVNIYIRP
-584 VSLIMGSLIIDV
+584 VSLLMGSLIIAIL
-596 MSFTAIW
+596 SFTAIW
-603 FILNRFLKSEVVVLQ
+603 FILNRFLKNEAIALQ
-618 KRTENKQSHFLSGR
+618 RKLVSGKVKSGKR
-632 KQLKTIESS
+632 
-641 RKTTVFNRLQSPS
+641 
-654 VVSKLNR
+654 
-661 IMSGRLS
+661 S
-668 LNLGLFLITFSFF
+668 LWIGLGLIALSFII
-681 LLFSMGFRSGE
+681 LFAKGFRSGE
-692 INPEMF
+692 INPEMY

-713 DFWIQR
+713 DFWMHR

-724 KAMRFSLRTMLL
+724 KAMDFSLRTFLL

-770 TAHADLPSSGT
+770 TSNADSPSSGT
-781 GGYEWF
+781 GGYDFF

-800 KPGREDLNIPVTAE
+800 PQGREDLNIPANAE
-814 LVQFQSQPGDDASCL
+814 LVQFQLQPGDDASCL

-839 IAFNPAAFDTR
+839 IACNPAAFDQR
-850 SAFMFAT
+850 GAFTFAT
-857 RTDDLDAKHPWLT
+857 RTDNLDAQNPWMT
-870 LNRTL
+870 LNKTF
-875 ADDVIPAM
+875 ADDVIPAI

-894 KKVGDTLIYKTEE
+894 KKVGDTLMYKTED

-919 ANSVFQGNVIISE
+919 ANSIFQGNVIIAE

-942 SGSNVFLIDSPD
+942 SGSNVFLIDVPD
-954 NSLTADDLHTGMR
+954 TTSVASDLQTGMR
-967 NYGPEII
+967 NYGPEIS
-974 RTTDRLLAFY
+974 RATDRLLSFY

-1023 YALLLSLGFSQ
+1023 YALLLSLGFSKP
-1034 SIIQRMV
+1034 IIQRMV
-1041 MREKFFLMIVSV
+1041 MREKLFLMIVSV
-1053 FIGLIPAVLSALPSL
+1053 FIGLIPAVLSGLPTL
-1068 MSSLYSNLWVWL
+1068 ISSLYASLWIWL

-1092 IFSFVAVRVAFRQNL
+1092 VFSFVAIRMAFKQNL
-1107 VGALR
+1107 VQGLR
-1112 ND
+1112 NE

>member
-1 MSLFNLILKS
+1 MSIYKLILKS
-11 AWHYRKLNLTIILGI
+11 AWHYRKLNLTIVLGI

-49 ITVQRLGKTSQ
+49 ITVQRLGNTSQ
-60 VITAGERLFSTQL
+60 VITAGERLFRTQL
-73 ADELAPKTGT
+73 ATELAEKTGI

-100 ELRINQLAVWGVDS
+100 DLRINQLAVWGVDTS
-114 MLGHFA
+114 IGNFA
-120 NDYESFILNG
+120 SYPEVFQLQN

-142 AKLKVGDEFLL
+142 SGLKVGDEFLL

-170 QEATVS
+170 KESTVS
-176 FRVSVARIF
+176 FRVSVARIL
-185 KPDELGNFNLQNIQ
+185 KTNELGNFNLKNIQ
-199 SAPRNVFLNLK
+199 SAPRNVFLNLD
-210 WLNEQMGLQQK
+210 WLNQQMGLQQK

-227 TEGVSD
+227 AEGISD
-233 AELVQNLQKCWK
+233 AELSEKLRTSWNLD
-245 LKDVNLEVRENQDL
+245 DVNLKIRENQEL

-265 SDRVFVEPAVEQYCL
+265 SDRVFVEPAVEQFC
-280 NEMPGSQAI
+280 MKQVSGAHPV
-289 FSYFINEFSFNGKQ
+289 FSYFVNQFELNGKQ
-303 SPYSFVSSDAKLTG
+303 TPYSFVSSDPNFSG
-317 NQMTVSKWLAEDLRL
+317 NQMSVSEWLAEDLKARVGDRV
-332 KLNDTVRLSYF
+332 KVSYF

-348 RRLVLKDTSFVV
+348 RRLVQKDTTFV
-360 GQIYELTGE
+360 IHSIFRMERE
-369 KADQNRMPVIPGLS
+369 KADPQLAPVIPGLS
-383 DADNCR
+383 DAGNCR

-403 PVDEA
+403 TKDED
-408 YWKEHK
+408 YWKAHK

-435 QSTAIRVD
+435 QTTAIRMA
-443 GLQKAEFEKELLAG
+443 GLKKAEFENQLLAG
-457 LLPSQLGF
+457 LLPAQLGF

-527 FSAIRKLFVAEA
+527 FPAIRKLFVAEA

-552 FSIFYNHLILQA
+552 FSIWYNHLILQA

-584 VSLIMGSLIIDV
+584 VSLLMGSLIIAT
-596 MSFTAIW
+596 MSITAIW
-603 FILNRFLKSEVVVLQ
+603 LIMNRFLKNEAIALQ
-618 KRTENKQSHFLSGR
+618 RKSVSGKVKSGKR
-632 KQLKTIESS
+632 
-641 RKTTVFNRLQSPS
+641 
-654 VVSKLNR
+654 
-661 IMSGRLS
+661 S
-668 LNLGLFLITFSFF
+668 LWIGLGLIALSIII
-681 LLFSMGFRSGE
+681 LFSIGFRSGE

-698 FISGFGLLPGLILIF
+698 FISGFGLLPGLILLF
-713 DFWIQR
+713 DFWMRR

-724 KAMRFSLRTMLL
+724 KSMHFSLRTMLL

-770 TAHADLPSSGT
+770 TSKAELPSSGT
-781 GGYEWF
+781 GGYDYF
-787 VETTMPVLFDANS
+787 VETTMSVLFDANS
-800 KPGREDLNIPVTAE
+800 QQGREDLNIPANAE

-839 IAFNPAAFDTR
+839 MAFNPAAFDQR
-850 SAFMFAT
+850 EAFTFAT
-857 RTDDLDAKHPWLT
+857 RTDDLDAQNPWLT
-870 LNRTL
+870 LNKTL
-875 ADDVIPAM
+875 ADDVIPAI

-894 KKVGDTLIYKTEE
+894 KKVGDTLMYKTED

-919 ANSVFQGNVIISE
+919 ANSIFQGNVIIAE

-942 SGSNVFLIDSPD
+942 SGSNVFLVDVPE
-954 NSLTADDLHTGMR
+954 TASVASNLQTGMR
-967 NYGPEII
+967 NYGPEIS
-974 RTTDRLLAFY
+974 RTTDRLLSFY

-1023 YALLLSLGFSQ
+1023 YALLLSLGFSK

-1041 MREKFFLMIVSV
+1041 MREKFFLMLVAV
-1053 FIGLIPAVLSALPSL
+1053 LIGLIPAVLSGLPTL
-1068 MSSLYSNLWVWL
+1068 LSSLYANLWIWL
-1080 PAISVLVILSGA
+1080 PAISVLVLLSGA
-1092 IFSFVAVRVAFRQNL
+1092 VFSFVAIRMAFKQNL
-1107 VGALR
+1107 VQALR
-1112 ND
+1112 NE

>member
-1 MSLFNLILKS
+1 MSIYKLILKS
-11 AWHYRKLNLTIILGI
+11 VWFYRKLNLTIILGV

-60 VITAGERLFSTQL
+60 VITAGERLFRTQL
-73 ADELAPKTGT
+73 ATELAEKTGT

-100 ELRINQLAVWGVDS
+100 DLRINQLAVWGVDATI
-114 MLGHFA
+114 GNFA
-120 NDYESFILNG
+120 SYPELFQLQN
-130 NEVAINENLASL
+130 NEVAINENLAALSG
-142 AKLKVGDEFLL
+142 LKVGDEFLL

-163 NTPFVSE
+163 NTPFVSDE
-170 QEATVS
+170 EATVS
-176 FRVSVARIF
+176 FRVSVARIL
-185 KPDELGNFNLQNIQ
+185 KPDELGNFNLKNIQ
-199 SAPRNVFLNLK
+199 SAPRNVFLNLE

-227 TEGVSD
+227 AEGVSD
-233 AELVQNLQKCWK
+233 VELAQNLQKCWK
-245 LKDVNLEVRENQDL
+245 LEDVNLAVRENTEL

-265 SDRVFVEPAVEQYCL
+265 SDRVFVEPAVEQFCAK
-280 NEMPGSQAI
+280 NVVGSQTV
-289 FSYFINEFSFNGKQ
+289 FSYFINDFTLNGKQ
-303 SPYSFVSSDAKLTG
+303 TPYSFVSSDPKLTG
-317 NQMTVSKWLAEDLRL
+317 NQMTVSKWLADDLNV
-332 KLNDTVRLSYF
+332 KVKDTVRLSYF

-348 RRLVLKDTSFVV
+348 RRLVLKDTAFIVS
-360 GQIYELTGE
+360 QIYELTGK
-369 KADQNRMPVIPGLS
+369 KADENLMPVIPGLS
-383 DADNCR
+383 DASNCR

-403 PVDEA
+403 PQDEA
-408 YWKEHK
+408 YWKEYK

-443 GLQKAEFEKELLAG
+443 GLKKAEFEKQLLVG
-457 LLPSQLGF
+457 LNPARLGF
-465 EVRDVKTD
+465 EVQDVKTD

-527 FSAIRKLFVAEA
+527 FPAIRKLFVAEA

-544 AGILLGIP
+544 VGILLGIP
-552 FSIFYNHLILQA
+552 FGIFYNHLILKA

-584 VSLIMGSLIIDV
+584 VSLMMGSLIIAA
-596 MSFTAIW
+596 MSITAIW
-603 FILNRFLKSEVVVLQ
+603 FILNRFLRNEAIALQ
-618 KRTENKQSHFLSGR
+618 RKQISAKVKSGR
-632 KQLKTIESS
+632 W
-641 RKTTVFNRLQSPS
+641 
-654 VVSKLNR
+654 
-661 IMSGRLS
+661 S
-668 LNLGLFLITFSFF
+668 LGLGLFLIVFSFF

-698 FISGFGLLPGLILIF
+698 FISGFGLLPGLIFIF
-713 DFWIQR
+713 DFWMRR

-724 KAMRFSLRTMLL
+724 KAMHFSLRTMLL

-770 TAHADLPSSGT
+770 TSHADLPTSGT
-781 GGYEWF
+781 GGYDYF

-800 KPGREDLNIPVTAE
+800 KQGREDLNIPADAD
-814 LVQFQSQPGDDASCL
+814 LVQFQFQPGDDASCL

-839 IAFNPAAFDTR
+839 IACNPAAFDQR
-850 SAFMFAT
+850 GAFTFVT
-857 RTDDLDAKHPWLT
+857 RTDDLDAQHPWMT
-870 LNRTL
+870 LNKTL
-875 ADDVIPAM
+875 ADDVIPAI

-894 KKVGDTLIYKTEE
+894 KSVGDTLMYKTED

-919 ANSVFQGNVIISE
+919 ANSIFQGNVIIAE

-942 SGSNVFLIDSPD
+942 SGSNVFLIDVSD
-954 NSLTADDLHTGMR
+954 TTAIASDLQTGMR
-967 NYGPEII
+967 NYGPEIS
-974 RTTDRLLAFY
+974 RSTDRLLSFY

-1023 YALLLSLGFSQ
+1023 YALLLSLGFSKP
-1034 SIIQRMV
+1034 IIRRLV
-1041 MREKFFLMIVSV
+1041 MCEKLFLMIVSV
-1053 FIGLIPAVLSALPSL
+1053 SIGLIPAVLSGLPTL
-1068 MSSLYSNLWVWL
+1068 MSSLYASLWIWL
-1080 PAISVLVILSGA
+1080 PAISILVILSGG
-1092 IFSFVAVRVAFRQNL
+1092 IFSFVAIRMAFKQNL
-1107 VGALR
+1107 VQALR
-1112 ND
+1112 NE

>member
-1 MSLFNLILKS
+1 MSLSKLILKS
-11 AWHYRKLNLTIILGI
+11 AWFYRKLNLTIILGI

-60 VITAGERLFSTQL
+60 VITAGERLFGQQL
-73 ADELAPKTGT
+73 TIELATKTGVVT
-83 ETAALLR
+83 TALLR

-114 MLGHFA
+114 TLGRFA
-120 NDYESFILNG
+120 NGSESFILNG
-130 NEVAINENLASL
+130 NDVAINENLAALSG
-142 AKLKVGDEFLL
+142 LKVNDEFLL

-170 QEATVS
+170 TETTIS
-176 FRVSVARIF
+176 FRVSVARIL
-185 KPDELGNFNLQNIQ
+185 KSEELGNFNLQNIQ
-199 SAPRNVFLNLK
+199 SAPRNVFLNLQ

-227 TEGVSD
+227 AEGISSS
-233 AELVQNLQKCWK
+233 ELIQKLQKSWK
-245 LKDVNLEVRENQDL
+245 LEDMNLEIRENQTL

-265 SDRVFVEPAVEQYCL
+265 SDRVFVEPAVEQFCL
-280 NEMPGSQAI
+280 NKMPGSQAV
-289 FSYFINEFSFNGKQ
+289 FSYFINEFTLKGKQ
-303 SPYSFVSSDAKLTG
+303 TPYSFVSSDPKLTG
-317 NQMTVSKWLAEDLRL
+317 NQIIASNWLADDLKI

-360 GQIYELTGE
+360 GHIYELAGE

-383 DADNCR
+383 DAGNCR

-403 PVDEA
+403 TKDED
-408 YWKEHK
+408 YWKAHK

-426 QKLWGNRFG
+426 QKLWGNHFG

-443 GLQKAEFEKELLAG
+443 GLKKAEFESQLLSG
-457 LLPSQLGF
+457 LNPSQLGF

-527 FSAIRKLFVAEA
+527 FQTIRKLFVAEA

-544 AGILLGIP
+544 VGIFLGIP
-552 FSIFYNHLILQA
+552 FSILYNHLILQA

-584 VSLIMGSLIIDV
+584 VSLIFGSLIIAL

-603 FILNRFLKSEVVVLQ
+603 FILSRFLKNEAIALQ
-618 KRTENKQSHFLSGR
+618 R
-632 KQLKTIESS
+632 KHI
-641 RKTTVFNRLQSPS
+641 S
-654 VVSKLNR
+654 VKLNN
-661 IMSGRLS
+661 GRWSLS
-668 LNLGLFLITFSFF
+668 LGLCLIAFSVII
-681 LLFSMGFRSGE
+681 LFAKGFRSGE
-692 INPEMF
+692 INPEFF

-713 DFWIQR
+713 DFWMHR

-724 KAMRFSLRTMLL
+724 KAMHFSLQTMLL

-770 TAHADLPSSGT
+770 TSNADLPSSGT
-781 GGYEWF
+781 GGYDYF
-787 VETTMPVLFDANS
+787 VETTMPVLFDVNTP
-800 KPGREDLNIPVTAE
+800 KGREDFDIPADAQI
-814 LVQFQSQPGDDASCL
+814 VQFQAQPGDDASCL
-829 NLNKISRPRL
+829 NLNRISRPRL
-839 IAFNPAAFDTR
+839 IACNPAAFDQR
-850 SAFMFAT
+850 SAFTFAT
-857 RTDDLDAKHPWLT
+857 RTDDLDAQHPWLT
-870 LNRTL
+870 LNQTL
-875 ADDVIPAM
+875 ADDVIPAI

-894 KKVGDTLIYKTEE
+894 KKVGDTLLYKTED

-919 ANSVFQGNVIISE
+919 ANSVFQGNVIIAE

-942 SGSNVFLIDSPD
+942 SGSNVFLIDVPYS
-954 NSLTADDLHTGMR
+954 SLTAEDLQIGMR
-967 NYGPEII
+967 NYGPEIS
-974 RTTDRLLAFY
+974 RTTDRLLSFY

-1023 YALLLSLGFSQ
+1023 YALLLSLGFSKP
-1034 SIIQRMV
+1034 IIQRLV
-1041 MREKFFLMIVSV
+1041 MREKLFLMIVSV
-1053 FIGLIPAVLSALPSL
+1053 LIGLIPAVLSGLPTL
-1068 MSSLYSNLWVWL
+1068 ISSLYPNLWVWL

-1092 IFSFVAVRVAFRQNL
+1092 VFSFVAIRMAFRQNL
-1107 VGALR
+1107 VQAMR
-1112 ND
+1112 NE

>member
-1 MSLFNLILKS
+1 MSLYKLILKS
-11 AWHYRKLNLTIILGI
+11 AWFYRKLNLTIILGI

-60 VITAGERLFSTQL
+60 VITAGERLFRTQL
-73 ADELAPKTGT
+73 ATELAEKTGT

-100 ELRINQLAVWGVDS
+100 ELRINQMAVWGVDATI
-114 MLGHFA
+114 GNFA
-120 NDYESFILNG
+120 SYPELFQLQN

-142 AKLKVGDEFLL
+142 SGLKVGDEFLL
-153 RLNKLNTFPA
+153 RVDKLNTFPA

-170 QEATVS
+170 KEATVS
-176 FRVSVARIF
+176 FRVKVARIL
-185 KPDELGNFNLQNIQ
+185 KSNELGNFNLKNIQ
-199 SAPRNVFLNLK
+199 SAPCNVFLNLE
-210 WLNEQMGLQQK
+210 WLNRQMGLQQK

-227 TEGVSD
+227 AEGVSD

-245 LKDVNLEVRENQDL
+245 LDDVNLKIRENPEL

-265 SDRVFVEPAVEQYCL
+265 SDRVFVEPTVALFCL
-280 NEMPGSQAI
+280 NKVTGSQAI
-289 FSYFINEFSFNGKQ
+289 FSYFINQFTVNGKQ
-303 SPYSFVSSDAKLTG
+303 TPYSFVSSDPQLTG
-317 NQMTVSKWLAEDLRL
+317 NQMAVNEWLAEDL
-332 KLNDTVRLSYF
+332 KAKVGDQVKVSYF
-343 EVGPL
+343 EVGLL
-348 RRLVLKDTSFVV
+348 RRLVQRDTTFVV
-360 GQIYELTGE
+360 SAVYTMVGE
-369 KADQNRMPVIPGLS
+369 KADSQLAPVIPGLS
-383 DADNCR
+383 DAGNCR

-397 DLKKIR
+397 DLKQIR
-403 PVDEA
+403 SQDEA

-435 QSTAIRVD
+435 QSTAIRVG
-443 GLQKAEFEKELLAG
+443 GLKKAEFEKQLLAG
-457 LLPSQLGF
+457 LLPAQLGF
-465 EVRDVKTD
+465 ELKDVKTD

-521 TALGFS
+521 SALGFS
-527 FSAIRKLFVAEA
+527 FPAIRKLFVAEA
-539 SVFVL
+539 SIFVL
-544 AGILLGIP
+544 FGILLGIP
-552 FSIFYNHLILQA
+552 FSIFYNRLILQA

-584 VSLIMGSLIIDV
+584 VSLMMGSLIIAT
-596 MSFTAIW
+596 MSITAVW
-603 FILNRFLKSEVVVLQ
+603 LILNRFLKNEATALQ
-618 KRTENKQSHFLSGR
+618 RKLVSGKVKSGKRSLWIGLALIALS
-632 KQLKTIESS
+632 I
-641 RKTTVFNRLQSPS
+641 V
-654 VVSKLNR
+654 
-661 IMSGRLS
+661 I
-668 LNLGLFLITFSFF
+668 
-681 LLFSMGFRSGE
+681 LFSMGFRSGE

-713 DFWIQR
+713 DFWMHR

-724 KAMRFSLRTMLL
+724 KSMDFSLRAFLL

-770 TAHADLPSSGT
+770 TSHAELPSSGT
-781 GGYEWF
+781 GGYDYF
-787 VETTMPVLFDANS
+787 VETTMPVLFDASS
-800 KPGREDLNIPVTAE
+800 KQGREDLNIPVNAE

-839 IAFNPAAFDTR
+839 IACNPAAFDRR
-850 SAFMFAT
+850 SAFTFAT
-857 RTDDLDAKHPWLT
+857 RTNELDAQHPWLT
-870 LNRTL
+870 LNKTF
-875 ADDVIPAM
+875 ADDVIPAI

-894 KKVGDTLIYKTEE
+894 KSLGDTLMYKTED
-907 GKDLKL
+907 GKSLKL

-919 ANSVFQGNVIISE
+919 ANSVFQGNVIIAE

-942 SGSNVFLIDSPD
+942 SGSNLFLVDVPDTTSVFK
-954 NSLTADDLHTGMR
+954 DLQSGMR
-967 NYGPEII
+967 NYGPEIS
-974 RTTDRLLAFY
+974 RTTDRLLSFY
-984 TVENTYLNI
+984 TIENTYLNI

-1023 YALLLSLGFSQ
+1023 YALLLSLGFSK
-1034 SIIQRMV
+1034 SIIQRMM
-1041 MREKFFLMIVSV
+1041 MREKLFLMIVSV
-1053 FIGLIPAVLSALPSL
+1053 LIGLIPAVLSGLPTL
-1068 MSSLYSNLWVWL
+1068 MSSLYASLWIWL

-1092 IFSFVAVRVAFRQNL
+1092 IFSMVAIRRTFKRDL
-1107 VGALR
+1107 VQALR
-1112 ND
+1112 NE

>member
-1 MSLFNLILKS
+1 MSIYKLILKS
-11 AWHYRKLNLTIILGI
+11 AWFYRKLNLTIILGI

-60 VITAGERLFSTQL
+60 VITAGERLFGQQL
-73 ADELAPKTGT
+73 ATELAAKTGT

-114 MLGHFA
+114 TLGHFA
-120 NDYESFILNG
+120 NVPESFILNG

-170 QEATVS
+170 TEATVS
-176 FRVSVARIF
+176 FRVSISRIL
-185 KPDELGNFNLQNIQ
+185 KPNELGNFNLQNIQ
-199 SAPRNVFLNLK
+199 SAPRNVFLNFQ

-227 TEGVSD
+227 AEGVSG
-233 AELVQNLQKCWK
+233 AELIQELQKSWK
-245 LKDVNLEVRENQDL
+245 LDDLNLEIRENADL

-265 SDRVFVEPAVEQYCL
+265 SDRVFVEPAVEQFCQNKL
-280 NEMPGSQAI
+280 SGSQAI
-289 FSYFINEFSFNGKQ
+289 FSYFINEFALNGKQ
-303 SPYSFVSSDAKLTG
+303 TPYSFVSTDPTLTG
-317 NQMTVSKWLAEDLRL
+317 NQMTVSNWLADDL
-332 KLNDTVRLSYF
+332 KVKVEDTVRLSYF

-348 RRLVLKDTSFVV
+348 RRLMLKDTSFVV
-360 GQIYELTGE
+360 AEIYELAGE
-369 KADQNRMPVIPGLS
+369 KADVNRMPVIPGLS
-383 DADNCR
+383 DAGNCR

-403 PVDEA
+403 AKDED
-408 YWKEHK
+408 YWKSHK

-435 QSTAIRVD
+435 QSTAIRID
-443 GLQKAEFEKELLAG
+443 GLKKAEFESELLAG
-457 LLPSQLGF
+457 LLPAQLGF

-512 FRKTEIGTL
+512 FRKAEIGTL

-527 FSAIRKLFVAEA
+527 FPAIRKLFVAEA
-539 SVFVL
+539 TVFVL
-544 AGILLGIP
+544 VGILLGIP

-584 VSLIMGSLIIDV
+584 VSLMMGSLIIAA
-596 MSFTAIW
+596 MSLTAIW
-603 FILNRFLKSEVVVLQ
+603 FILNRFLKNEAIKLQ
-618 KRTENKQSHFLSGR
+618 RRLISG
-632 KQLKTIESS
+632 KLK
-641 RKTTVFNRLQSPS
+641 N
-654 VVSKLNR
+654 
-661 IMSGRLS
+661 GRWSLS
-668 LNLGLFLITFSFF
+668 LGLCLIAFSLIILFLK
-681 LLFSMGFRSGE
+681 GFRSGE

-698 FISGFGLLPGLILIF
+698 FISGFGLLPGLILLF
-713 DFWIQR
+713 DFWMRR
-719 LAVQE
+719 LAFQE
-724 KAMRFSLRTMLL
+724 KAMHFSLRTMLL
-736 KRIAGERRR
+736 KRISGERRR

-770 TAHADLPSSGT
+770 TSNAELPSSGT
-781 GGYEWF
+781 GGYDYF
-787 VETTMPVLFDANS
+787 VETTMPVLFDTNTP
-800 KPGREDLNIPVTAE
+800 KGREDLEIPANAQI
-814 LVQFQSQPGDDASCL
+814 VQFQLQPGDDASCL

-839 IAFNPAAFDTR
+839 IACNPAAFNER
-850 SAFMFAT
+850 SAFTFVT
-857 RTDDLDAKHPWLT
+857 RTDDLDAQHPWLT
-870 LNRTL
+870 LNKTL
-875 ADDVIPAM
+875 TDDVIPAI

-894 KKVGDTLIYKTEE
+894 KKVGDTLLYKTEE

-919 ANSVFQGNVIISE
+919 ANSVFQGNVIIADE
-932 DHFNRAFPSV
+932 HFNRAFPSV
-942 SGSNVFLIDSPD
+942 SGSNVFLIDVPD
-954 NSLTADDLHTGMR
+954 TTSVAEDLQTGMR
-967 NYGPEII
+967 NYGPEISL
-974 RTTDRLLAFY
+974 TTDRLLSFY

-1023 YALLLSLGFSQ
+1023 YALLLSLGFSKP
-1034 SIIQRMV
+1034 IIQRMV
-1041 MREKFFLMIVSV
+1041 MREKLFLMIVSV
-1053 FIGLIPAVLSALPSL
+1053 LIGLIPAVLVGLPTL
-1068 MSSLYSNLWVWL
+1068 MSSLYASLWIWL

-1092 IFSFVAVRVAFRQNL
+1092 VFSFVAIRMAFKQNL
-1107 VGALR
+1107 VKALR
-1112 ND
+1112 NE

>member
-1 MSLFNLILKS
+1 MSLYKLILKS
-11 AWHYRKLNLTIILGI
+11 AWHYRKLNLMIILGI

-60 VITAGERLFSTQL
+60 VITAGERLFGQKL
-73 ADELAPKTGT
+73 AIELAEKTGT

-100 ELRINQLAVWGVDS
+100 DLRINQLAVWGVNATI
-114 MLGHFA
+114 GNFA
-120 NDYESFILNG
+120 SYPELFQLQN

-142 AKLKVGDEFLL
+142 SGLKVGDEFLL
-153 RLNKLNTFPA
+153 RVDKLNTFPA

-170 QEATVS
+170 KEATIS
-176 FRVSVARIF
+176 FRVKVARIL
-185 KPDELGNFNLQNIQ
+185 KPDELGNFNLKNIQ
-199 SAPRNVFLNLK
+199 SAPRNAFLNLQ

-227 TEGVSD
+227 AEGVSD

-245 LKDVNLEVRENQDL
+245 LEDVNLTIRENSEL

-265 SDRVFVEPAVEQYCL
+265 SDRVFIEPTVEQFCQ
-280 NEMPGSQAI
+280 NKVPGSQAI
-289 FSYFINEFSFNGKQ
+289 FSYFINQFTLDGKQ
-303 SPYSFVSSDAKLTG
+303 TPYSFVSSDPKLSG
-317 NQMTVSKWLAEDLRL
+317 NQITVSKWLADDL
-332 KLNDTVRLSYF
+332 KVKENDEVRLSYF

-348 RRLVLKDTSFVV
+348 RKLVLKDTSFVV
-360 GQIYELTGE
+360 KDIYTMVGE
-369 KADQNRMPVIPGLS
+369 KADQNLMPVIPGLS

-403 PVDEA
+403 PQDEA
-408 YWKEHK
+408 YWKAHK

-426 QKLWGNRFG
+426 RKLWGNRFG
-435 QSTAIRVD
+435 QSTAIRID
-443 GLQKAEFEKELLAG
+443 GLKKAEFEKQLLAG
-457 LLPSQLGF
+457 LLPAQLGF
-465 EVRDVKTD
+465 EIKDVKTD
-473 GLAAASGGTDFGGL
+473 GLVAASGGTDFGGL

-539 SVFVL
+539 SIFVL

-552 FSIFYNHLILQA
+552 FSIFYNRLILQA

-584 VSLIMGSLIIDV
+584 VSLIMGSLMIAA
-596 MSFTAIW
+596 MSITAIW
-603 FILNRFLKSEVVVLQ
+603 FILNSFLKNEVIALQ
-618 KRTENKQSHFLSGR
+618 RKSVSGKVKSGR
-632 KQLKTIESS
+632 W
-641 RKTTVFNRLQSPS
+641 
-654 VVSKLNR
+654 
-661 IMSGRLS
+661 S
-668 LNLGLFLITFSFF
+668 LVIGLFLITFSFF
-681 LLFSMGFRSGE
+681 LLFTMGFRSGE

-713 DFWIQR
+713 DFWMHR

-724 KAMRFSLRTMLL
+724 KTMDFSLRAFLL

-770 TAHADLPSSGT
+770 TSKAELPSSGT
-781 GGYEWF
+781 GGYDYF
-787 VETTMPVLFDANS
+787 VETTMPVLFDAS
-800 KPGREDLNIPVTAE
+800 SQQGREDLNIPATAE
-814 LVQFQSQPGDDASCL
+814 LVQFQSQLGDDASCL

-839 IAFNPAAFDTR
+839 IACNPADFDRRGAFT
-850 SAFMFAT
+850 FAT
-857 RTDDLDAKHPWLT
+857 RTDELDAQHPWLT
-870 LNRTL
+870 LNKTL
-875 ADDVIPAM
+875 ADNVIPAI

-894 KKVGDTLIYKTEE
+894 KSIGDTILYKTED

-919 ANSVFQGNVIISE
+919 ANSIFQGNVLIAE

-942 SGSNVFLIDSPD
+942 SGSNVFLIDVPD
-954 NSLTADDLHTGMR
+954 TTAVVADLQTGMR
-967 NYGPEII
+967 NYGPEIS
-974 RTTDRLLAFY
+974 RTTDRLLSFY
-984 TVENTYLNI
+984 TIENTYLNI

-1023 YALLLSLGFSQ
+1023 YALLLSLGFSK
-1034 SIIQRMV
+1034 SIIQRLV
-1041 MREKFFLMIVSV
+1041 MREKLFLMIVSV
-1053 FIGLIPAVLSALPSL
+1053 LIGLIPAVLSGLPTL
-1068 MSSLYSNLWVWL
+1068 MSSLYTNLWIWL

-1092 IFSFVAVRVAFRQNL
+1092 IFNLVAIRMAFKQNL
-1107 VGALR
+1107 VQALR
-1112 ND
+1112 NE

>member
-1 MSLFNLILKS
+1 MSLSKLILKS
-11 AWHYRKLNLTIILGI
+11 AWFYRKLNLTIVLGI

-60 VITAGERLFSTQL
+60 VITAGERLFGRQL
-73 ADELAPKTGT
+73 ATELASKTGT
-83 ETAALLR
+83 EAAALLR

-100 ELRINQLAVWGVDS
+100 ELRINQLAVWGVDAAI
-114 MLGHFA
+114 GNFA
-120 NDYESFILNG
+120 DYPELFQLQN
-130 NEVAINENLASL
+130 NEVAINENLAALSG
-142 AKLKVGDEFLL
+142 LKVGDEFLL
-153 RLNKLNTFPA
+153 RLNKLNLFPA

-170 QEATVS
+170 KEATVS
-176 FRVSVARIF
+176 FRVSVARILN
-185 KPDELGNFNLQNIQ
+185 PHELGNFNLQNIQ
-199 SAPRNVFLNLK
+199 SAPRNVFLNLQ
-210 WLNEQMGLQQK
+210 WLNEQMGLQEK

-227 TEGVSD
+227 AEGISGE
-233 AELVQNLQKCWK
+233 ELIQKLRISWK
-245 LKDVNLEVRENQDL
+245 LDDVNLEIRENQEL

-265 SDRVFVEPAVEQYCL
+265 SDRVFVEPAIEQFSL
-280 NEMPGSQAI
+280 KQVSGAQTI
-289 FSYFINEFSFNGKQ
+289 FSYFVNDLMIGDYQ
-303 SPYSFVSSDAKLTG
+303 TPYSFVSTDPNLAG
-317 NQMTVSKWLAEDLRL
+317 NEMAVSEWLAEDL
-332 KLNDTVRLSYF
+332 KAKVGDEVKVSYF

-348 RRLVLKDTSFVV
+348 RRLVQKDSTFVISSIFKME
-360 GQIYELTGE
+360 GA
-369 KADQNRMPVIPGLS
+369 KAGPQLAPVIPGLS
-383 DADNCR
+383 DAGNCR

-403 PVDEA
+403 AKDED
-408 YWKEHK
+408 YWKAHK

-443 GLQKAEFEKELLAG
+443 GLKKAEFENTILAG
-457 LLPSQLGF
+457 LNPAQLGF

-527 FSAIRKLFVAEA
+527 FPAIRKLFVAEA

-544 AGILLGIP
+544 VGILLGIP
-552 FSIFYNHLILQA
+552 FSIWYNHLILQA

-584 VSLIMGSLIIDV
+584 VSLMMGSLIIAA

-603 FILNRFLKSEVVVLQ
+603 FILNRFLKNEAIALQ
-618 KRTENKQSHFLSGR
+618 RKSVPTKVKSGR
-632 KQLKTIESS
+632 WSI
-641 RKTTVFNRLQSPS
+641 
-654 VVSKLNR
+654 
-661 IMSGRLS
+661 IIGI
-668 LNLGLFLITFSFF
+668 FLITFSFF
-681 LLFSMGFRSGE
+681 LLLSMGFRSGE

-713 DFWIQR
+713 DFWMRR
-719 LAVQE
+719 LSVQE
-724 KAMRFSLRTMLL
+724 KTMHFSLRTMLL

-770 TAHADLPSSGT
+770 TSNAELPSSGT
-781 GGYEWF
+781 GGYDYF

-800 KPGREDLNIPVTAE
+800 KQGREDLNIPEVAE
-814 LVQFQSQPGDDASCL
+814 VVQFQLQPGDDASCL

-839 IAFNPAAFDTR
+839 IACNPGAFNCR
-850 SAFMFAT
+850 SAYTFVT
-857 RTDDLDAKHPWLT
+857 RTDDLDAQHPWLT
-870 LNRTL
+870 LNKTL
-875 ADDVIPAM
+875 ADDVIPAI

-894 KKVGDTLIYKTEE
+894 KKVGDTLLYKTEE

-919 ANSVFQGNVIISE
+919 ANSVFQGNVIIAE
-932 DHFNRAFPSV
+932 EPFNRAFPSV
-942 SGSNVFLIDSPD
+942 SGSNVFLIDVPD
-954 NSLTADDLHTGMR
+954 TTSVAEDLQTGMR
-967 NYGPEII
+967 NYGPEISL
-974 RTTDRLLAFY
+974 TTDRLLSFY

-1023 YALLLSLGFSQ
+1023 YALLLSLGFSKP
-1034 SIIQRMV
+1034 IIQRMV
-1041 MREKFFLMIVSV
+1041 MREKLFLMIVSV
-1053 FIGLIPAVLSALPSL
+1053 VIGMIPAVLSGLPTL
-1068 MSSLYSNLWVWL
+1068 MSSLYTSLWMWL
-1080 PAISVLVILSGA
+1080 PAISILVILSGA
-1092 IFSFVAVRVAFRQNL
+1092 VFSFVAIRMAFKRNL
-1107 VGALR
+1107 VQALR
-1112 ND
+1112 NE